1 MLEVGAAVFKVQGG
15 GAGMRIIEAAVIK
28 HMEFPDQ
35 AAVLR
40 YLTNLRSERKNYR
53 IISDLDYGDKRV
65 LVIAE
70 TWRNAV
76 FMKKV
81 TVM

>member
-1 MLEVGAAVFKVQGG
+1 MKIV
-15 GAGMRIIEAAVIK
+15 EACVVK
-28 HMEFPDQ
+28 HMEFPNRQ
-35 AAVLR
+35 AMLR
-40 YLTNLRSERKNYR
+40 YLANLRVDGKNYR
-53 IISDLDYGDKRV
+53 IISDLDYDDKVV

-70 TWRNAV
+70 TWRNAI

>member
-1 MLEVGAAVFKVQGG
+1 MNIV
-15 GAGMRIIEAAVIK
+15 EACVVK
-28 HMEFPDQ
+28 HMEFPDRKSM
-35 AAVLR
+35 LR
-40 YLTNLRSERKNYR
+40 YLANLRVDQKHYR
-53 IISDLDYGDKRV
+53 IISDLDYDDKVV

-70 TWRNAV
+70 TWRNAI